1 MERGE
6 KEKPPYVDL
15 ASNIGEHDLNE
26 NSSGN
31 SRDEFVCKCSATKPF
46 SLYIRLIVSVWF
58 ISVARICRIYSD
70 FRWDFK
76 FTILHEV

>member
-31 SRDEFVCKCSATKPF
+31 SRDEFV
-46 SLYIRLIVSVWF
+46 
-58 ISVARICRIYSD
+58 
-70 FRWDFK
+70 
-76 FTILHEV
+76 